1 MTQTL
6 ILGLGNSILTDD
18 GVGIYVARLLA
29 ERLKDRPDVA
39 VAEACV
45 GGLRLL
51 EMVGGY
57 ARLILVDAIQTAS
70 GQPGAIYRLTPDDF
84 ADPRRAASLHSG
96 CSHDMD
102 LFTALEFG
110 RQLGMA
116 LPKEFV
122 IIAIEARDVIT
133 FAERCTPEIEAAI
146 PAALQ
151 AVLAEIGA

>member
-1 MTQTL
+1 MEKTL
-6 ILGLGNSILTDD
+6 VLGLGNSILTDD
-18 GVGIYVARLLA
+18 GVGIYVARRLA
-29 ERLKDRPDVA
+29 ERFKDRPDVA

-51 EMVGGY
+51 EMINGY
-57 ARLILVDAIQTAS
+57 ERLILVDAIQTAG

-110 RQLGMA
+110 RQLGMI
-116 LPKEFV
+116 LPKQFV
-122 IIAIEARDVIT
+122 IIAIEAKDVIT
-133 FAERCTPEIEAAI
+133 FGEGCTPEVEAAI
-146 PAALQ
+146 PKAADAALGE
-151 AVLAEIGA
+151 L